1 MDGDGFV
8 GGKDYVLAKRFDLDG
23 DGKLNE
29 AETKLAYEAIHNN
42 IEDKYVWNLEKQG
55 PNHKLRVLQKRGK
68 VLQGDDFQ
76 QIQETYPPHPLS
88 SKTPRHESFQK
99 LKESRRM
106 TTKLDVEEKMKRW
119 EDANPP
125 VLINEPLSINMEY
138 KPKYTSTKQKKDEL
152 HKLARINCGLKENE
166 EEIDVKRKNKEIS
179 LNYVESP
186 MYKTRADLKKEN
198 RKEIMEQLNK
208 SINPNHKDEI
218 MRLKE
223 REDEIFALMYNNN
236 EDRTSLTKLKEQRK
250 KEKINY
256 NLNTFSRETIG
267 VHGHELPKFSESENM
282 KEYWKYR
289 DGYVENPKINS
300 HILYKEY
307 VKYWK
312 KPEELLINEHQEE
325 ALKSEIVKGGV
336 LIEKK
341 DNLIIKVNNLNH
353 FKDQGFD
360 PENPKPIDI
369 EEIRKNHIYK

>member
-1 MDGDGFV
+1 M
-8 GGKDYVLAKRFDLDG
+8 LSKRFDLDR

-29 AETKLAYEAIHNN
+29 AETKLAYDAIHNN
-42 IEDKYVWNLEKQG
+42 VEDQFIWNLENQG

-76 QIQETYPPHPLS
+76 PIRETYPPHPLS
-88 SKTPRHESFQK
+88 SKIPRHESFQK

-106 TTKLDVEEKMKRW
+106 TTKLNVEDKMKRW

-125 VLINEPLSINMEY
+125 VLINEPLSINMDY
-138 KPKYTSTKQKKDEL
+138 KPKYTSTQQKNDEL
-152 HKLARINCGLKENE
+152 HKIARIKCGLKENE
-166 EEIDVKRKNKEIS
+166 EDIDVKRRNKEIS
-179 LNYVESP
+179 LNYIESP
-186 MYKTRADLKKEN
+186 MYKTGADLKNEN
-198 RKEIMEQLNK
+198 RKEIMQQLNK

-236 EDRTSLTKLKEQRK
+236 EERISLTKLKEQRR

-256 NLNTFSRETIG
+256 NLKTFSRRTIG

-300 HILYKEY
+300 HILYKEN

-325 ALKSEIVKGGV
+325 ALKSEIVKGDV

-341 DNLIIKVNNLNH
+341 DNLIIKVNKLNH
-353 FKDQGFD
+353 FKDLGFD
-360 PENPKPIDI
+360 PENPKPINID
-369 EEIRKNHIYK
+369 EIPKNHIYK